1 MGSRDASLHLRCEDA
16 GVLLPR
22 LRAMLD
28 DPACWREEMEA
39 ALGLL
44 QQVLAQQLPQLD
56 AEKQRAGNAVLAEFQ
71 EGLADRESREDPAI
85 VVVRPHFVSLYWY
98 DHIRSE
104 NLEEVA
110 WNFSRRCRVPVLGLC
125 RFDLE
130 DVQLCAVRNAG
141 VPEADTCRGDYFFN
155 EKDIQPVAAEDLCR
169 ILEMPALQKGLA
181 EALACP
187 DGEEMAET
195 LEKVLGLPI
204 YLNEA
209 RLSDAGKT
217 PRERWWKTLVYAET

>member
-56 AEKQRAGNAVLAEFQ
+56 AEQQRAGNAVLAEFQ
-71 EGLADRESREDPAI
+71 EGLADRENREDPAI

-130 DVQLCAVRNAG
+130 DVQLCAVCNAG

>member
-28 DPACWREEMEA
+28 DPACWREEMEE

-44 QQVLAQQLPQLD
+44 QQVLERQLPQLD
-56 AEKQRAGNAVLAEFQ
+56 AEKQSAGNAVLAEFQ
-71 EGLADRESREDPAI
+71 AGLADWESREDPAI

-125 RFDLE
+125 RFDLA

-169 ILEMPALQKGLA
+169 ILEMPSLQDGVA

-204 YLNEA
+204 YLNET

-217 PRERWWKTLVYAET
+217 PRERWWKTLVYEET

>member
-1 MGSRDASLHLRCEDA
+1 M
-16 GVLLPR
+16 LLPR

-56 AEKQRAGNAVLAEFQ
+56 AEQQRAGNAVLAEFQ
-71 EGLADRESREDPAI
+71 AGLADRENREDPAI